1 LGVCDLALTS
11 IKIGPSADSLLSKW
25 GTTRALGTLSGYAT
39 PLIDEVTTLPEHLSS
54 LRKVNQRNPQCQ
66 NVTELTNVI
75 LEEWWRFP
83 QQKRLRR
90 LVREA
95 HCRGMQHHWSMRL
108 LPFRSTWVHSQFLVG
123 LLLLDLRFYVYVL

>member
-1 LGVCDLALTS
+1 MVAIPNVSTASCCLNSLKMRALCDLALTS

-39 PLIDEVTTLPEHLSS
+39 
-54 LRKVNQRNPQCQ
+54 
-66 NVTELTNVI
+66 NVI

-90 LVREA
+90 LVR
-95 HCRGMQHHWSMRL
+95 GMNRRVREL
-108 LPFRSTWVHSQFLVG
+108 
-123 LLLLDLRFYVYVL
+123 